1 MRSRMWPSGGADT
14 RQASAAALEA
24 VAKQVNESSAHLS
37 QMDAKVQQFNHL
49 TNAIN
54 FLSKSYRE
62 LVTSH
67 RALSAEVVSQG
78 AELDA
83 LRNLWPRASNDM
95 AKMVVEI
102 VGDAE
107 SIARLNAQLP
117 GSPAGPNTATDNRD
131 PARPTD
137 TDNTSTQSRLQA
149 EALGKNIAIQNFN
162 IKALEEMCLQL
173 GDRVK
178 DVEAKDKRF
187 PDIQATGAMD
197 LGDASQVKNM
207 CQQLI
212 GRMDQLELIV
222 LHYVDEV
229 KDKNDN
235 STSPNLQGRQ
245 LALQNTPGLAPV
257 TPLSGS
263 ASNNPESPRLEPKTG
278 LRHSCKKPSMP
289 PV

>member
-1 MRSRMWPSGGADT
+1 MLTQMWPSGGGDT
-14 RQASAAALEA
+14 SQASLSALEA
-24 VAKQVNESSAHLS
+24 ANGS
-37 QMDAKVQQFNHL
+37 QMDAKVQQNHL

-83 LRNLWPRASNDM
+83 LRNLWPRASTDM

-117 GSPAGPNTATDNRD
+117 SPPAGAHTATDNRD
-131 PARPTD
+131 PAMPTD
-137 TDNTSTQSRLQA
+137 TDNTATQSRLQA

-178 DVEAKDKRF
+178 DVEAKDKRL
-187 PDIQATGAMD
+187 PVMQAAGAMD
-197 LGDASQVKNM
+197 LADASQVKIM

-229 KDKNDN
+229 KDKNAPCKGDN
-235 STSPNLQGRQ
+235 PPNLQGTQ
-245 LALQNTPGLAPV
+245 PALMDTSGVAPV
-257 TPLSGS
+257 TPLSGL
-263 ASNNPESPRLEPKTG
+263 ASPESPRLEPKTG

-289 PV
+289 PG